1 MKRDIAK
8 AKQIVDLIE
17 CHADKHG
24 IAPTRLAALY
34 LQTYHPSAAELE
46 ESEYIMKLMDEEG
59 LIRLEHHPVTGESLI
74 QLTSLG
80 HDFIDNYEP
89 LKAG

>member
-17 CHADKHG
+17 CHADKFG
-24 IAPTRLAALY
+24 IATTRLAALY
-34 LQTYHPSAAELE
+34 LNTYQPSAAELE

-59 LIRLEHHPVTGESLI
+59 LIRLKQHPVTGESLI